1 MPSSKDDWQRE
12 LPRKPTG
19 SPGGCHPPRRP
30 SRLAASPTPLV
41 GDTPINQALP
51 RLGPNQMTA
60 QSFIGWMDTAGCKGR
75 TVARSFVG
83 LVISVLGT
91 ARL

>member
-1 MPSSKDDWQRE
+1 MCLRRKTTGERTAEADRIARGMP
-12 LPRKPTG
+12 PT
-19 SPGGCHPPRRP
+19 PPPKPPRGK
-30 SRLAASPTPLV
+30 PTPLV